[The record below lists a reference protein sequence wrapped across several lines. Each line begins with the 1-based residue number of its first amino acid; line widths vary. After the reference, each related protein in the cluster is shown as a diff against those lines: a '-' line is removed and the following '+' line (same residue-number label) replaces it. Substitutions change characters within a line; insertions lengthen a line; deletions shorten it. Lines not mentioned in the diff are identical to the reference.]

1 MAKTVLSLAC
11 PKCHFPARA
20 EIEKFR
26 KFIIYVCPK
35 CQSNVVFYDN
45 KVDILSDEMIRYLKS
60 KKKLRM
66 CGNAL
71 FPVGLEKANS
81 SPVNPSPP
89 SSSQEVITKDK
100 IMDLKILLE
109 TEKDLGSLL
118 SKL

>member
-20 EIEKFR
+20 EIEKFH
-26 KFIIYVCPK
+26 KFIIYICPK

-45 KVDILSDEMIRYLKS
+45 KVDILSDDMIRYLKS

-71 FPVGLEKANS
+71 FPVSLEERKVFPS
-81 SPVNPSPP
+81 SPPL
-89 SSSQEVITKDK
+89 SSQEGITKDK
-100 IMDLKILLE
+100 ITDLKILLE

>member
-1 MAKTVLSLAC
+1 MAKTILSLAC

-20 EIEKFR
+20 EIEKFH
-26 KFIIYVCPK
+26 KFIIYICPK

-45 KVDILSDEMIRYLKS
+45 KIDILSDHMINSLKK

-71 FPVGLEKANS
+71 FPVSLTEEIPPIKDD
-81 SPVNPSPP
+81 PSK
-89 SSSQEVITKDK
+89 EGITKDK
-100 IMDLKILLE
+100 ILDLKILLE

-118 SKL
+118 SKI